1 MNRLVLPLLLAA
13 LAACGEKPAA
23 APPTPAAV
31 GAELATF
38 PQLLVPISSQTW
50 AGMQQAVARGDPG
63 LSFAHQYLRPYAH
76 ASVIVDGRENAV
88 FVGYAGVWLAP
99 APVPLQP
106 MSVQQFLKAF
116 AADDGANLATV
127 VAPKGSIFF
136 TREQLPDVIGA
147 ARAAGATSADL
158 PYSVVRGA
166 AK

>member
-1 MNRLVLPLLLAA
+1 MRLLPPLLLAAA
-13 LAACGEKPAA
+13 LAACGRKPAG
-23 APPTPAAV
+23 PPTPQAV

-38 PQLLVPISSQTW
+38 PQLLVPISSATW
-50 AGMQQAVARGDPG
+50 ALMQQEAARGGADHP
-63 LSFAHQYLRPYAH
+63 SADKYPKPYARGGVVV
-76 ASVIVDGRENAV
+76 AGKESSVFLGYTGV
-88 FVGYAGVWLAP
+88 FLAP

-106 MSVQQFLKAF
+106 MTVQQFLRAF
-116 AADDGANLATV
+116 AADGDTELAGV

-147 ARAAGATSADL
+147 AREAGATSADL